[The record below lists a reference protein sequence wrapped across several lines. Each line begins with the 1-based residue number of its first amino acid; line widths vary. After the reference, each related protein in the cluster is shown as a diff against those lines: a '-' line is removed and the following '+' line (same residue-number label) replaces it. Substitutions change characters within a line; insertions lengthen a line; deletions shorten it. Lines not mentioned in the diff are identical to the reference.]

1 MNVLRKVLMGIGL
14 GAAAAF
20 VGCAP
25 SDEPPAPAASE
36 TAPAAAPEAQ
46 SVAPVAGIGAIE
58 IATATAPAGEVAP
71 IGEESEPKDAK
82 PVAGGETAGAE
93 GGDGVDHSITD
104 ASASFGDDN
113 LVKDLAPQGWKQT
126 GPIEHYNVAALYNKI
141 NGRSELYMAYDV
153 LGLSWVSFVQ
163 EGDADNFV
171 DLFVYDMR
179 TPKNA
184 FGIYSVEREP
194 GQTPADL
201 GRLSYQTGSNF
212 YFWQGNHY
220 GYVNASRKNDD
231 NSKAGHG
238 VLLALM
244 QRLSDSGEAIDG
256 LDWLPQ
262 EGLIQD
268 TVQYFKADALSL
280 DFLTDTFAGQ
290 YQIGDRKV
298 RAFVSR
304 RANEAE
310 AADILSSF
318 GEYSKNYA
326 EGAEAITVDDVAVTL
341 ADWGGV
347 FDGVFHIGATVAG
360 VSNVEG
366 KENVNA
372 ALNTLIKQIKSQQQ
386 P

>member
-1 MNVLRKVLMGIGL
+1 VYSLHKILLSLGL
-14 GAAAAF
+14 GASVAL

-25 SDEPPAPAASE
+25 SEDHAAPAAVES
-36 TAPAAAPEAQ
+36 APAAAVETQ
-46 SVAPVAGIGAIE
+46 SAAPAAPVQTIE
-58 IATATAPAGEVAP
+58 TASAPAAAAP
-71 IGEESEPKDAK
+71 VEAD
-82 PVAGGETAGAE
+82 AE
-93 GGDGVDHSITD
+93 GGDAIDHSITD
-104 ASASFGDDN
+104 ASAPFGDDN

-163 EGDADNFV
+163 ESDPDNFV

-184 FGIYSVEREP
+184 FGIFSVEREP
-194 GQTPADL
+194 GQTPAQL
-201 GRLSYQTGSNF
+201 GRLSYQTGSNM

-220 GYVNASRKNDD
+220 GYVNASRTNDA
-231 NSKAGHG
+231 NSKAAHD
-238 VLLALM
+238 VLAGLM
-244 QRLSDSGEAIDG
+244 TRLSDSGETIDG

-290 YQIGDRKV
+290 YQMGDKKV

-304 RANEAE
+304 RKDEAE
-310 AADILSSF
+310 AAALLASF
-318 GEYSKNYA
+318 TQYSKDYA
-326 EGAEAITVDDVAVTL
+326 EGAETTTVDGVEVSM

-347 FDGVFHIGATVAG
+347 FDGVFHLGSTVAG

-366 KENVNA
+366 KDNVNA
-372 ALNTLIKQIKSQQQ
+372 ALSMLIKQIKAQQQ
-386 P
+386 